1 VAPESLRLAMDRI
14 RHRWESSLKR
24 RTFLTASLA
33 SAALA
38 AARAGEAQPPATSNA
53 REYYLLRRYQL
64 QAGPQTKIVE
74 SYIGDALIP
83 ALSRMRMGPIGAFK
97 LDYGPE
103 TPAFYVLIPGRSVDA
118 LATIDLQ
125 LGRDANFLKAAEP
138 FWNAPA
144 TAPAFLRMESTL
156 LAAFEG
162 WPRLTPPAAT
172 ATKRER
178 IFQLRTYES
187 PSDAAH
193 VRKVE
198 MFHKGEFEIFQK
210 AGCHPVFFGDALI
223 GSRLPQLTYM
233 LSFAGLAELDK
244 SWDAFRADPDWK
256 KLSSSPR
263 YNYEAIVYN
272 ISNLVLSPLA
282 ASQI

>member
-1 VAPESLRLAMDRI
+1 M
-14 RHRWESSLKR
+14 KR

-38 AARAGEAQPPATSNA
+38 TAHKAGAAQEPATPGA
-53 REYYLLRRYQL
+53 REYYLIRRYQL
-64 QAGPQTKIVE
+64 QAGPQTKLVE
-74 SYIGDALIP
+74 SYFGDALIP
-83 ALSRMRMGPIGAFK
+83 ALTRMGMGPVGAFK

-103 TPAFYVLIPGRSVDA
+103 TPSFYVLIPGRSVEA
-118 LATIDLQ
+118 LASIELR
-125 LGRDANFLKAAEP
+125 LVKDAEFMKAAEP

-162 WPRLTPPAAT
+162 WPRLTAPPAT
-172 ATKRER
+172 ATRGKR

-198 MFHKGEFEIFQK
+198 MFHKGEFEILEK
-210 AGCHPVFFGDALI
+210 AGCHPVFFSDALI

-233 LSFAGLAELDK
+233 LSFANLAELEK
-244 SWDAFRADPDWK
+244 GWAAFSADPDWK
-256 KLSSSPR
+256 KLSASPR
-263 YNYEAIVYN
+263 YSYESIVSN
-272 ISNLVLSPLA
+272 ISNLILSPLE

>member
-1 VAPESLRLAMDRI
+1 ME
-14 RHRWESSLKR
+14 R
-24 RTFLTASLA
+24 RTFLTTSLA

-38 AARAGEAQPPATSNA
+38 ATRQGAAQPAPAPNG
-53 REYYLLRRYQL
+53 REYYLIRRYQL
-64 QAGPQTKIVE
+64 QAGPQTKLVE
-74 SYIGDALIP
+74 SYFGDALIP
-83 ALSRMRMGPIGAFK
+83 ALTRMGMGPIGAFK

-103 TPAFYVLIPGRSVDA
+103 TPAFYLLIPGRSVEA
-118 LATIDLQ
+118 LATIKLQ
-125 LGRDANFLKAAEP
+125 LVKDAEFMKAADP

-144 TAPAFLRMESTL
+144 TAPSFLRMESTL

-162 WPRLTPPAAT
+162 WPRLTAPAAT
-172 ATKRER
+172 ATKSKR

-198 MFHKGEFEIFQK
+198 MFHKGEFEIFEK
-210 AGCHPVFFGDALI
+210 AGCHPVFFSDALI

-233 LSFAGLAELDK
+233 LSFANLAELEK
-244 SWDAFRADPDWK
+244 GWTAFASDPDWK

-263 YNYEAIVYN
+263 YSYEAIVSN
-272 ISNLVLSPLA
+272 ISNLILSPLE

>member
-1 VAPESLRLAMDRI
+1 MGDF
-14 RHRWESSLKR
+14 LKR

-38 AARAGEAQPPATSNA
+38 AARTGAAQAPAAQSA

-74 SYIGDALIP
+74 SYFGDALIP
-83 ALSRMRMGPIGAFK
+83 ALSRMAMGPIGAFK

-103 TPAFYVLIPGRSVDA
+103 TPAFYVLIPGRSVEA

-125 LGRDANFLKAAEP
+125 LGQDANFLKAAEP
-138 FWNAPA
+138 FWGAPA
-144 TAPAFLRMESTL
+144 TATAFLRMESTL

-172 ATKRER
+172 ATKSKR

-233 LSFAGLAELDK
+233 LSFANLTELEK
-244 SWDAFRADPDWK
+244 SWAAFSADPDWK
-256 KLSSSPR
+256 TLSSSPR
-263 YNYEAIVYN
+263 YNYEAIVSN

>member
-1 VAPESLRLAMDRI
+1 ME
-14 RHRWESSLKR
+14 R
-24 RTFLTASLA
+24 RRFLTTS
-33 SAALA
+33 LA
-38 AARAGEAQPPATSNA
+38 AAGLALAREGAAQSPATASA
-53 REYYLLRRYQL
+53 REYYLIRRYQL
-64 QAGPQTKIVE
+64 EAGPQTKITE
-74 SYIGDALIP
+74 SYFGDALIP
-83 ALSRMRMGPIGAFK
+83 ALTRMGMGPIGAFK

-103 TPAFYVLIPGRSVDA
+103 TPEFYVLIPGRSVEA
-118 LATIDLQ
+118 LATLDLRLAQ
-125 LGRDANFLKAAEP
+125 DADFTKAAQP

-162 WPRLTPPAAT
+162 WPRLTPPATT
-172 ATKRER
+172 ATKSKR

-210 AGCHPVFFGDALI
+210 AGCHPVFFGDTLM
-223 GSRLPQLTYM
+223 GSRMPNLTYM
-233 LSFAGLAELDK
+233 LSFANLPELEAG
-244 SWDAFRADPDWK
+244 WAAFSADPDWK

-263 YNYEAIVYN
+263 YSYESIVSN
-272 ISNLVLSPLA
+272 ISNLILSPLA

>member
-1 VAPESLRLAMDRI
+1 M
-14 RHRWESSLKR
+14 KR

-38 AARAGEAQPPATSNA
+38 TAHKAGAAQESATPST
-53 REYYLLRRYQL
+53 REYYLISRYQM
-64 QAGPQTKIVE
+64 QAGPQTKVVE
-74 SYIGDALIP
+74 SYFGDALIP
-83 ALSRMRMGPIGAFK
+83 ALTRMGMGPIGAFK

-103 TPAFYVLIPGRSVDA
+103 TPAFYLLIPGRSVEA
-118 LATIDLQ
+118 LASIELR
-125 LGRDANFLKAAEP
+125 LVKDADFMKAAEP

-162 WPRLTPPAAT
+162 WPRLTAPPAT
-172 ATKRER
+172 ATRSKR

-198 MFHKGEFEIFQK
+198 MFHKGEFEIFEK
-210 AGCHPVFFGDALI
+210 AGCHPVFFSDALI

-233 LSFAGLAELDK
+233 LSFANLAELEK
-244 SWDAFRADPDWK
+244 GWTAFSSDPDWK
-256 KLSSSPR
+256 KLSASPR
-263 YNYEAIVYN
+263 YSYESIVSN
-272 ISNLVLSPLA
+272 ISNLILSPLA

>member
-1 VAPESLRLAMDRI
+1 M
-14 RHRWESSLKR
+14 KR

-33 SAALA
+33 TAALA
-38 AARAGEAQPPATSNA
+38 AAREGAAQPSAASSA
-53 REYYLLRRYQL
+53 REYYQIRRYQL

-74 SYIGDALIP
+74 SYFGDALIP
-83 ALSRMRMGPIGAFK
+83 ALTRMGMGPIGAFK
-97 LDYGPE
+97 LDYGLE
-103 TPAFYVLIPGRSVDA
+103 TPAFYVLIPGRSVEA
-118 LATIDLQ
+118 LATLDLRLAQ
-125 LGRDANFLKAAEP
+125 DAAFLKAADA

-144 TAPAFLRMESTL
+144 TAPAFLRVESSL

-162 WPRLTPPAAT
+162 WPRLTPPA
-172 ATKRER
+172 TKSKR

-198 MFHKGEFEIFQK
+198 MFHKGEFEIFEK
-210 AGCHPVFFGDALI
+210 AGCHPVFFGDTLI
-223 GSRLPQLTYM
+223 GSRLPNLTYV
-233 LSFAGLAELDK
+233 LSFANLAELEK
-244 SWDAFRADPDWK
+244 SWAAFSADPDWK
-256 KLSSSPR
+256 KLSSLPR
-263 YNYEAIVYN
+263 YNYEAIVSN